1 MVMWDGGG
9 VSKDV
14 SESKS
19 SSSGF
24 DTIFNGAGDESGRP
38 GAAVGIG
45 EVGGVG

>member
-14 SESKS
+14 SESS
-19 SSSGF
+19 SSGGF